1 MVYITSICTIKQY
14 KRKVCLSN
22 GADFVLYKKELDR
35 FGLKE
40 EMDLSDELYQQIVEE
55 IFIPRAKRRAMHL
68 LEKMDRSEKQLRL
81 KLKDDGYPPEAVET
95 AIDYVKTY
103 HYVDDERLA
112 RSYIRFYQTSRSRMR
127 LMQDLMK
134 KGIDKE
140 VIQRCMEEENETS
153 QIEMIHRLMEKKHY
167 DSSNATR
174 EEKAKMYRFLM
185 QRGFPSSEITRAMG
199 ELWEN

>member
-1 MVYITSICTIKQY
+1 MVYITSIRTIKQY

-22 GADFVLYKKELDR
+22 GTDFVLYKKELEQ

-40 EMDLSDELYQQIVEE
+40 EMDISDELYQEIVEE
-55 IFIPRAKRRAMHL
+55 IFIPRARRRAMHL
-68 LEKMDRSEKQLRL
+68 LEKMDRSEKQLRM
-81 KLKDDGYPPEAVET
+81 KLTDDGYPPEAVE
-95 AIDYVKTY
+95 AALDYVKSY

-112 RSYIRFYQTSRSRMR
+112 RSFIRFYQSSRSRIR
-127 LMQDLMK
+127 LTQDLIK

-140 VIQRCMEEENETS
+140 VIARCMEEENETS
-153 QIEMIHRLMEKKHY
+153 QIAMIHHLLEKKHY
-167 DSSNATR
+167 DPENATR

-185 QRGFPSSEITRAMG
+185 QRGFPSAEITRAMG

>member
-95 AIDYVKTY
+95 AIDYVKSY

-167 DSSNATR
+167 DNSNATR